1 MNNKV
6 EAAQGA
12 NVFSALVGKI
22 MSILKLDDAGKLEKF
37 FAGEVK
43 TIKNGIKAIEM
54 NKQTAALQHEM
65 ALSEV
70 DSQIE
75 DAEEALADSYTAVTV
90 EEINS
95 NDAMKS
101 FSAKYWDNIDAKE
114 LKLQSLKDDR
124 KAKVEAYDKALEAR
138 NNNIAKQ
145 EARIAAIS

>member
-6 EAAQGA
+6 EAAQEA

-22 MSILKLDDAGKLEKF
+22 MSILKLDDAGKLSKF
-37 FAGEVK
+37 FEGEVK
-43 TIKNGIKAIEM
+43 SIKNGIKAIEM

-65 ALSEV
+65 TLSGI

-75 DAEEALADSYTAVTV
+75 DAEEALKDAYTAVTV
-90 EEINS
+90 DDINN

-101 FSAKYWDNIDAKE
+101 FSPKYWGNIEDKE
-114 LKLQSLKDDR
+114 RRLQSLKDDR
-124 KAKVEAYDKALEAR
+124 KAKIEAYDKELEKR
-138 NNNIAKQ
+138 NEKIAKQ

>member
-22 MSILKLDDAGKLEKF
+22 MSILKLDDAGKLSKF
-37 FAGEVK
+37 FEGEVK
-43 TIKNGIKAIEM
+43 SIKNGIKAIEM

-65 ALSEV
+65 ALSEI

-101 FSAKYWDNIDAKE
+101 FSTKYWDNIEAKE
-114 LKLQSLKDDR
+114 RKLQSLKDDR
-124 KAKVEAYDKALEAR
+124 KARVEAYDKALEAR

>member
-1 MNNKV
+1 MAKV

-12 NVFSALVGKI
+12 NVFSVLVGKI

-101 FSAKYWDNIDAKE
+101 FSTKYWDNIEAKE
-114 LKLQSLKDDR
+114 RKLQSLKDDR
-124 KAKVEAYDKALEAR
+124 KARIEAYDKALEAR
-138 NNNIAKQ
+138 DNNIAKQ

>member
-1 MNNKV
+1 MSKV

-101 FSAKYWDNIDAKE
+101 FSTKYWDNIDAKE
-114 LKLQSLKDDR
+114 QKLQSLKDDR
-124 KAKVEAYDKALEAR
+124 KARVEAYDKALEAR

>member
-1 MNNKV
+1 MAKV
-6 EAAQGA
+6 EAVQGA

-22 MSILKLDDAGKLEKF
+22 MSILKLDDAGKLSKF
-37 FAGEVK
+37 FEGEVK
-43 TIKNGIKAIEM
+43 SIKNGIKAIEM

-65 ALSEV
+65 ALSEI

-95 NDAMKS
+95 NDAMKY
-101 FSAKYWDNIDAKE
+101 FSAKYWDNIEAKE
-114 LKLQSLKDDR
+114 RKLQSLKDDR
-124 KAKVEAYDKALEAR
+124 KARVEAYDKAIEAR
-138 NNNIAKQ
+138 NNNITKQ

>member
-1 MNNKV
+1 MSKV

-37 FAGEVK
+37 FTGEVK

-101 FSAKYWDNIDAKE
+101 FSAKYWNNIEAKE

-124 KAKVEAYDKALEAR
+124 KARIETYDKALEAR

>member
-1 MNNKV
+1 MSKV

-22 MSILKLDDAGKLEKF
+22 MSILKLDDAGKLSKF
-37 FAGEVK
+37 FEGEVK
-43 TIKNGIKAIEM
+43 SIKNGIKAIEM

-101 FSAKYWDNIDAKE
+101 FSTKYWDNIEAKE
-114 LKLQSLKDDR
+114 RKLQSLKDIR
-124 KAKVEAYDKALEAR
+124 KAKIEAYDKVLESR
-138 NNNIAKQ
+138 NANISKQ

>member
-1 MNNKV
+1 MSNQG
-6 EAAQGA
+6 AAQGA
-12 NVFSALVGKI
+12 NVFSALVNKI

-43 TIKNGIKAIEM
+43 SIKNGIKAIEM

-65 ALSEV
+65 ALSGI

-75 DAEEALADSYTAVTV
+75 DAEEALKDAYTAVTMDD
-90 EEINS
+90 ISN

-101 FSAKYWDNIDAKE
+101 FSEKYWSNIEAKE
-114 LKLQSLKDDR
+114 NKLQRLKDDR
-124 KAKVEAYDKALEAR
+124 RARIEAYDKELERR
-138 NNNIAKQ
+138 NEKIANQ

>member
-1 MNNKV
+1 MAKV

-22 MSILKLDDAGKLEKF
+22 MSILKLDDAGKLSKF
-37 FAGEVK
+37 FEGEVK
-43 TIKNGIKAIEM
+43 SIKNGIKAIEM

-90 EEINS
+90 EEINN

-101 FSAKYWDNIDAKE
+101 FSSKYWANIEAKE
-114 LKLQSLKDDR
+114 RSLESLKEGR
-124 KAKVEAYDKALEAR
+124 KRTVEAYDKELERR
-138 NNNIAKQ
+138 NEKIAKQ
-145 EARIAAIS
+145 EARIATIS

>member
-1 MNNKV
+1 MSKV

-12 NVFSALVGKI
+12 NVFSALVSRI

-37 FAGEVK
+37 FTGEVK

-101 FSAKYWDNIDAKE
+101 FSAKYWNNIEAKE

-124 KAKVEAYDKALEAR
+124 KARIETYDKALEAR

>member
-1 MNNKV
+1 MSKV

-12 NVFSALVGKI
+12 NVFSALVSRI
-22 MSILKLDDAGKLEKF
+22 MSILKLDDAGKLSKF
-37 FAGEVK
+37 FEGEVK
-43 TIKNGIKAIEM
+43 SIKNGIKAIEM

-65 ALSEV
+65 ALSEI

-101 FSAKYWDNIDAKE
+101 FSAKYWNNIEAKE

-124 KAKVEAYDKALEAR
+124 KARIETYDKALEAR

>member
-22 MSILKLDDAGKLEKF
+22 MSILKLDDAGKLSKF
-37 FAGEVK
+37 FESEVK
-43 TIKNGIKAIEM
+43 SIKNGIKAIEM

-101 FSAKYWDNIDAKE
+101 FSAKYWDNIDVKE
-114 LKLQSLKDDR
+114 RKLQSLKDDR
-124 KAKVEAYDKALEAR
+124 KARVEAYDKALEAR

>member
-1 MNNKV
+1 MSKV

-101 FSAKYWDNIDAKE
+101 FSTKYWDNIEAKE
-114 LKLQSLKDDR
+114 SKLQSLKDDR
-124 KAKVEAYDKALEAR
+124 KARVEAYDKALEAR